1 MAGRFVERVVFGLA
15 VAVFLAFML
24 LMFIG
29 LAVAAVLNA
38 LTGPFV
44 EQVRTNRWKAST
56 GPSDALPGSAPWV
69 HREQRVA
76 DLIDA
81 IEHLPVERF
90 DAFDPSGVVGWRPL
104 YHAADGAP
112 REVRTAVD
120 AVRGRA
126 SRTVVE
132 RAEKDRPEAGG
143 EDYTLHGAWFL
154 YEPHWE
160 ASERAAAAGAVA
172 ILLEGHL
179 DETTQADW
187 SAGVARLIGTK
198 TLAMAQRVDDARTML

>member
-120 AVRGRA
+120 AVRGGPAEPLSNEPRRTDRKREVRTTRFTALGSWYSPTGKPRSERLPPVRSPSCSRA
-126 SRTVVE
+126 ISTRRRRLTG
-132 RAEKDRPEAGG
+132 RPESPG
-143 EDYTLHGAWFL
+143 
-154 YEPHWE
+154 
-160 ASERAAAAGAVA
+160 
-172 ILLEGHL
+172 
-179 DETTQADW
+179 
-187 SAGVARLIGTK
+187 
-198 TLAMAQRVDDARTML
+198 